1 MTTDERRKILLLN
14 TDTDRAENL
23 DDNLANYLHG
33 VLFDQPRVQREAAVI
48 TYNVHQG
55 IFPDEREQFD
65 GAMIT
70 GSVVNVRSGAPGFEE
85 WVTQLGNYLPTLRN
99 QNCPILGVCFG
110 SQITA
115 ISFGGEV
122 QPIGTTSD
130 GKPVYELGYPEVRL
144 TPEGIASP
152 LFEGF
157 NPVFRVNESHR
168 NIVVN
173 LPPGSTLLAE
183 NDFGY
188 QAFQLDKNIFGIQFH
203 PEIYLNPAI
212 RSLERR
218 IKKSDPGEYRDNLTS
233 ARDRIGAEYT
243 LTNGNEAVKIYSNF
257 VNNFVLR

>member
-1 MTTDERRKILLLN
+1 MTTNERKKILLLN

-55 IFPDEREQFD
+55 IFPDEKEEFD
-65 GAMIT
+65 GAIIT
-70 GSVVNVRSGAPGFEE
+70 GSVVNVRSGEDDSKP
-85 WVTQLGNYLPTLRN
+85 WVTQLRNYLPTLRD

-110 SQITA
+110 SQMVATA
-115 ISFGGEV
+115 FGGEV
-122 QPIGTTSD
+122 QQIGITSD

-144 TPEGIASP
+144 TPEGVASP

-168 NIVVN
+168 NRVVG

-188 QAFQLDKNIFGIQFH
+188 QAFQLDENIFGIQFH

-218 IKKSDPGEYRDNLTS
+218 IKKSDPGEYKDNFTS
-233 ARDRIGAEYT
+233 ARERIGAEYA